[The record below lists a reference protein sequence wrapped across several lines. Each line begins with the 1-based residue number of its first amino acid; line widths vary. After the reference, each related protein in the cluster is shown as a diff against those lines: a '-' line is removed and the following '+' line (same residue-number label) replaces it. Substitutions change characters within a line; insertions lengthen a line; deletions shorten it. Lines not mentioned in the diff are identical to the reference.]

1 VNPVVLGPSGPTL
14 NREAALTKTILVVD
28 DEPRLVSLLE
38 AYLKQEGFRVVT
50 AGDGRQAAEVAARE
64 DPDLIVLDVM
74 MPEVDGLQFLTEFRR
89 QADTPVILLT
99 ARVEDEDRIVGLELG
114 ADDYL
119 TKPFRPRE
127 LLARIRAVLRRSGA
141 VETPAARLEYRDLRL
156 DRDRHQVTVAGREVD
171 LTPSEFELLAVL
183 LSRPGRVFS
192 RLELLERI
200 QGVGYEGYERSID
213 VHVKNL
219 RAKIESDPRRP
230 RFVQTVYGVG
240 YRLAER

>member
-1 VNPVVLGPSGPTL
+1 L
-14 NREAALTKTILVVD
+14 AQTILVVD

-38 AYLKQEGFRVVT
+38 AYLRQAGFSVFT
-50 AGDGRQAAEVAARE
+50 AGDGRQAAEVAERNK
-64 DPDLIVLDVM
+64 PDLIVLDIM
-74 MPEVDGLQFLTEFRR
+74 MPKVDGLEFLREHRR
-89 QADTPVILLT
+89 RAETPVILLT
-99 ARVEDEDRIVGLELG
+99 ARVEDEDRVVGLELG

-141 VETPAARLEYRDLRL
+141 AAVPAAVLQIHDLRL
-156 DRDRHQVTVAGREVD
+156 DRDLHQVTQAGRVVD

-183 LSRPGRVFS
+183 MSRPGRVFS

-200 QGVGYEGYERSID
+200 QGIGYEGYVRTID

-219 RAKIESDPRRP
+219 RAKIEADVAHPKLI
-230 RFVQTVYGVG
+230 QTVYGVG
-240 YRLAER
+240 YRMAAA